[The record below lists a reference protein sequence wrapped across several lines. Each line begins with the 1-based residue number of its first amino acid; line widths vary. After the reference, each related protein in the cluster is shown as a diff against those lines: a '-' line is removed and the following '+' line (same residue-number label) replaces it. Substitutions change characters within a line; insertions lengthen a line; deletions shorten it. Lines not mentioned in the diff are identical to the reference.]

1 MNVKL
6 FFRFVL
12 VYLLVS
18 LAITALVRDV
28 GDDLLVEAVTST
40 LKFGWIFLRYAIW
53 IVPLLLVMPMVM
65 GWRNFVARL
74 GMIGMAAS
82 GAVLLQVAFSF
93 LKTAIPMI
101 VPFYADPPLADLD
114 RWLHGGIDPWVLT
127 MDWATWLPMNAILP
141 FYIIVWSFPA
151 IALPVVIAISD
162 RDTQRT
168 ARFLVLYVAC
178 WLVLGNILAM
188 VGSSVG
194 PVFYDALIGGG
205 RFADL
210 RAALER
216 VGIGDTGIGMTQAYL
231 WQGYSTGSLAL
242 GSGISAFPSVHLG
255 IATVTALY
263 MGERSRW
270 LILPGLLFVAVILFL
285 SVYSGYHYAVDG
297 YFSIVF
303 MLGVW
308 VAARRVQG
316 SEGRW
321 RALVLRLGR
330 SAAPRIPQPDVSR
343 G

>member
-1 MNVKL
+1 MKL

-12 VYLLVS
+12 VYLLAA

-28 GDDLLVEAVTST
+28 GDDLLVEAVIST
-40 LKFGWIFLRYAIW
+40 LSFGWIFLRYAIW
-53 IVPLLLVMPMVM
+53 IIPLFLLMPVVM

-74 GMIGMAAS
+74 GMIGSAAAAS
-82 GAVLLQVAFSF
+82 VLLQVAFSF

-101 VPFYADPPLADLD
+101 VPFYADPPLADFD

-127 MDWATWLPMNAILP
+127 MNWATWLPMDTILP

-151 IALPVVIAISD
+151 IALPVVIAVSD

-210 RAALER
+210 RAALEQ
-216 VGIGDTGIGMTQAYL
+216 VGIGDTGIGMTQTYL
-231 WQGYSTGSLAL
+231 WQGYATGSLAL

-263 MGERSRW
+263 MAERSRW
-270 LILPGLLFVAVILFL
+270 LVLPGLLFVAVILFL
-285 SVYSGYHYAVDG
+285 SVYTGYHYAVDG
-297 YFSIVF
+297 YFSILV
-303 MLGVW
+303 MVGAWAVL
-308 VAARRVQG
+308 RRVKLG
-316 SEGRW
+316 EGRW
-321 RALVLRLGR
+321 TWQGFGARARDLRAG
-330 SAAPRIPQPDVSR
+330 S
-343 G
+343 